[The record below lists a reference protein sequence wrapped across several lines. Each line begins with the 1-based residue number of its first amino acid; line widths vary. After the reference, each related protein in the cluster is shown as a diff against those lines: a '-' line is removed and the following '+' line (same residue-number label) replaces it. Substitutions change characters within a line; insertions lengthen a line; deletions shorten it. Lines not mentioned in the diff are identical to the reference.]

1 MINEE
6 QLREIV
12 SSNLTYYR
20 KLNKLTQIQ
29 LAEKLNY
36 SDKAISKWE
45 RGDSLPDL
53 YILANIAEM
62 YGITLNDLISE
73 QKVQTYKSKKSI
85 HALIT
90 VISILLVWL
99 IATAC
104 FIILK
109 MVNVNR
115 AWLSFIYAIPVSS
128 IVAIVFSSIWGN
140 NFHLFLSVSL
150 LIWTLP
156 TSLVLSIEFEYIWLI
171 YILSIPLQIL
181 AIFAILLKKKV
192 KKENQKTAS

>member
-29 LAEKLNY
+29 LADKLNY

-45 RGDSLPDL
+45 RGESLPDL

-73 QKVQTYKSKKSI
+73 QKVQTHQSKKSI

-90 VISILLVWL
+90 TISILLVWF

-104 FIILK
+104 FIVLK
-109 MVNVNR
+109 MLSIDK
-115 AWLSFIYAIPVSS
+115 AWLAFIYAIPVSS

-140 NFHLFLSVSL
+140 NFHLFLSVSI

-156 TSLVLSIEFEYIWLI
+156 TSLVVSIDFDYIWLT
-171 YILSIPLQIL
+171 YILSIPLQIID
-181 AIFAILLKKKV
+181 IFAILLKKKV
-192 KKENQKTAS
+192 RKENEKTAS

>member
-20 KLNKLTQIQ
+20 KLNNLTQIQ

-45 RGDSLPDL
+45 RGESLPDL
-53 YILANIAEM
+53 YILTSIAEM
-62 YGITLNDLISE
+62 YGITLNDLIIE
-73 QKVQTYKSKKSI
+73 HKVQTHKSKKSV

-90 VISILLVWL
+90 IISILLVWL
-99 IATAC
+99 ISTFC

-109 MVNVNR
+109 MLSIDK
-115 AWLSFIYAIPVSS
+115 AWLSFIYAIPASS

-140 NFHLFLSVSL
+140 NFHLFLSVSIL
-150 LIWTLP
+150 TWTIP
-156 TSLVLSIEFEYIWLI
+156 TCLVLTIDFSYIWLT
-171 YILSIPLQIL
+171 YILSIPVQIL
-181 AIFAILLKKKV
+181 AIFAILLKRKI
-192 KKENQKTAS
+192 KKESTASN